1 MIAAISS
8 IKRTQEE
15 TMKLVIQRNQAA
27 IKGML
32 GGHKGMQFTLACRL
46 LLTPDEAELVEQYK
60 LAEYPVTWR
69 TFQGTQ
75 IPGETL
81 ASLVSGST
89 QTLTDVTTL
98 VANEKVIKEACDSL
112 PALFEV
118 VRTFGGEETIEYPR
132 D

>member
-1 MIAAISS
+1 
-8 IKRTQEE
+8 
-15 TMKLVIQRNQAA
+15 MKLVIQRNQAA

-46 LLTPDEAELVEQYK
+46 VLTPDEAELVEQYK

-69 TFQGTQ
+69 TFEGTQ

-112 PALFEV
+112 PVLFEV

-132 D
+132 E